1 MLVAHDLINVQTC
14 VNEKLYEYLPVP
26 TERQYTVV
34 EVRRVVNGKSVYG
47 YSLNMHCHCTW
58 VMDLEHDEALRRQ
71 LQQSSSETSEAW
83 KPAMYP

>member
-14 VNEKLYEYLPVP
+14 ANEKLYEYLPVP

-47 YSLNMHCHCTW
+47 YSLNMHCHCT
-58 VMDLEHDEALRRQ
+58 
-71 LQQSSSETSEAW
+71 
-83 KPAMYP
+83 